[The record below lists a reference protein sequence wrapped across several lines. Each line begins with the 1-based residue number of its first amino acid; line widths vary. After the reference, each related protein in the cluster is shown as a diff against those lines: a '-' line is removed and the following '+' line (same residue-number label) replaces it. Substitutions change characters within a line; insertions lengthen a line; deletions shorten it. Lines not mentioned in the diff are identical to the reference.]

1 MFFARMPYWCSL
13 TACPEPYPASF
24 AFPVG
29 IAKFRCRSSEPYLSR
44 LNSWRQSFAGTN
56 AFTMITLQKV
66 GEQTSWIHIVAQKSR
81 GEGWPSSETL
91 SSASFKADRKNY
103 ALSAAE

>member
-29 IAKFRCRSSEPYLSR
+29 IAKFRRRSSEPYLSR
-44 LNSWRQSFAGTN
+44 LDSSLQSFAGTN
-56 AFTMITLQKV
+56 AFRMKTLHKV

-91 SSASFKADRKNY
+91 SSAPFKADRNNY
-103 ALSAAE
+103 TLSAAE

>member
-1 MFFARMPYWCSL
+1 MFSDGMPYWCSL

-44 LNSWRQSFAGTN
+44 LNSSRQSLAETN
-56 AFTMITLQKV
+56 AFRMITLHKV
-66 GEQTSWIHIVAQKSR
+66 GEQTS
-81 GEGWPSSETL
+81 
-91 SSASFKADRKNY
+91 
-103 ALSAAE
+103 